1 MIFGYAKEKKL
12 QIIGIKIL
20 NKMNI
25 NEINIL
31 HFSKFIEIFKNIFE
45 KNESITKEAVNFRP
59 YKNKE
64 HMIESF
70 IKIFDSLNITKKLE
84 IINNHPDL
92 GDKVKINH
100 GLTKL
105 SQEEQTLA
113 GLKDCTEDEF
123 KLFNI
128 LNDSF
133 KLKFN
138 IPFIYAVR
146 GKGKV
151 DILNEFQL
159 RLKNS
164 DINSEI
170 DISIEQV
177 KKIARLRLEE
187 LIDG

>member
-1 MIFGYAKEKKL
+1 MD
-12 QIIGIKIL
+12 
-20 NKMNI
+20 I
-25 NEINIL
+25 NDVNNL
-31 HFSKFIEIFKNIFE
+31 SSLVFIETFKNIFE
-45 KNESITKEAVNFRP
+45 KTESITKEAENLRP

-64 HMIESF
+64 HMIHSF
-70 IKIFDSLNITKKLE
+70 LLIFNSLNLRKKLE

-92 GDKVKINH
+92 GDKIKINH

-105 SQEEQTLA
+105 SREEQSLA
-113 GLKDCTEDEF
+113 GLKSCTEDEF
-123 KLFNI
+123 KLFNQ
-128 LNDSF
+128 LNSSF

-146 GKGKV
+146 GKNKD
-151 DILNEFQL
+151 DIIKEFKS
-159 RLKNS
+159 RLINS

-177 KKIARLRLEE
+177 KRIALLRLEK

>member
-1 MIFGYAKEKKL
+1 
-12 QIIGIKIL
+12 
-20 NKMNI
+20 MNI
-25 NEINIL
+25 DYINSL
-31 HFSKFIEIFKNIFE
+31 HVTNFIETFKNIFE
-45 KNESITKEAVNFRP
+45 KTESITKEAENLRP

-64 HMIESF
+64 HMIDNF
-70 IKIFDSLNITKKLE
+70 LLIFDSLNLRKKLE

-92 GDKVKINH
+92 GDKIKINH

-105 SQEEQTLA
+105 SHEEQSIA

-123 KLFNI
+123 KLFNQ
-128 LNDSF
+128 LNSSF

-138 IPFIYAVR
+138 IPFIYAVG
-146 GKGKV
+146 GKNKGEIIK
-151 DILNEFQL
+151 EFKS
-159 RLKNS
+159 RLINS

-177 KKIARLRLEE
+177 KRIALLRLEK